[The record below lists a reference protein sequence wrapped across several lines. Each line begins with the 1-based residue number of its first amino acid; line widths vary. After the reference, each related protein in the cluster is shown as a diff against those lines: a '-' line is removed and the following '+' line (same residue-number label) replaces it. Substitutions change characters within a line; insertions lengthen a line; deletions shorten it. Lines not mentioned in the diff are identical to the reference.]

1 MNQRTLFLIATAL
14 TVFVLV
20 LIGGLATAV
29 SSPSSMTPTGV
40 QVATDPPAALAP
52 TSLDPTVEALI
63 REREAAY
70 QAALADAQARLEQAN
85 AQLAQSQALPN
96 GAAASAPAANVTPI
110 DEATAIQIATA
121 YLGGGIVRDV
131 ERENERGMLVYEV
144 KFTDGGAIY
153 VDAAGGQVAYARVR
167 GGEEEHDDD

>member
-1 MNQRTLFLIATAL
+1 MNQRTLFLVATAL

-20 LIGGLATAV
+20 LIGGLATAL
-29 SSPSSMTPTGV
+29 SSPSATAPTSAP
-40 QVATDPPAALAP
+40 VATDPPAALAP

-96 GAAASAPAANVTPI
+96 GAAASAPAVAVTPI

-121 YLGGGIVRDV
+121 YLGGGTVREI

-144 KFTDGGAIY
+144 KFTDGSEIY
-153 VDAAGGQVAYARVR
+153 VDAAGQVAYARVR
-167 GGEEEHDDD
+167 GGAEERDDD

>member
-1 MNQRTLFLIATAL
+1 MNQRTLFLVATAL

-20 LIGGLATAV
+20 LIGGLATAI
-29 SSPSSMTPTGV
+29 SSLSAMTPTGAPA
-40 QVATDPPAALAP
+40 ATDPPAALAP

-85 AQLAQSQALPN
+85 AQLAQRQALPT
-96 GAAASAPAANVTPI
+96 GGVVSAPAAAVAPI

-121 YLGGGIVRDV
+121 YLGGGTVRDV
-131 ERENERGMLVYEV
+131 ERENKRGMLVYEV
-144 KFTDGGAIY
+144 KFTDGSKIY
-153 VDAAGGQVAYARVR
+153 VDAASGQVAYARVR
-167 GGEEEHDDD
+167 GGEEDHDDD